1 MIERQ
6 RIRLLV
12 VAVGLVIAV
21 VAVGVFVVDGETSD
35 PDPVHF
41 DDTVSMGLAL
51 EDEYGLEDDVRLPR
65 AQVFYSQYEYVVGYY
80 GVETFVASFREDG
93 HTDRF
98 GHPRTVYVSDYSS
111 VDAELSAAGY
121 PTADREPAWTDAE
134 SAWFVVGSDA
144 ETPSGETIVPFADRD
159 DATAFAD
166 SHGGSIVTWEQ
177 LLDRDVETDDAT
189 VVRDRVD
196 DQHREADERV
206 EDVSTLRDRPVSTV
220 VGEDADTVQE
230 AIDAAPENTTVL
242 VPDGTYDETLEIDRS
257 ITLRGEGDVTIR
269 GDGNGTVITATA
281 DRTAVVGLAV
291 AGSGSQRQGSGELPG
306 DDEPDGAWD
315 ETFEANYAGGDA
327 GIGMH
332 TANESLIEDV
342 SVDSEITGIVLRRSA
357 GSVVRDVTV
366 DSPDRWEDGHAGILA
381 FHSPSVVERV
391 TVSDGR
397 DGIYSHRSTGL
408 VVRDSTLEGNRLG
421 IHLMHTSEA
430 LLADNRVANQSN
442 TGIYVMTG
450 PERNAIVNNE
460 IRGAEYGLYPDGSD
474 SYVADNLLVDNRVG
488 LRIDATGSRYE
499 GNVVAGNEIGAQV
512 RAMLPTNQVLENDF
526 VENDVHADAGTGPLR
541 VWTHDGTGNYWQGAS
556 SLTGDR
562 TVDGSYSPTA
572 PVDRQLHRTDGAET
586 LARSPA
592 LEAISGL
599 QGTVPGMRTG
609 SVVDLAPT
617 CEPNNQDLLAETPWA
632 DRAWSCER
640 IEQGPSP

>member
-12 VAVGLVIAV
+12 VAILVAIAV
-21 VAVGVFVVDGETSD
+21 VAVGVFVVDGGTAD
-35 PDPVHF
+35 PDPVLF

-80 GVETFVASFREDG
+80 GVEMFVASFREAG

-111 VDAELSAAGY
+111 VDVELSADGH

-134 SAWFVVGSDA
+134 SAWFAVGSEA
-144 ETPSGETIVPFADRD
+144 TTPSGQTIVPFADRD
-159 DATAFAD
+159 DATAFVD
-166 SHGGSIVTWEQ
+166 SHGGSVVAWEQ
-177 LLDRDVETDDAT
+177 LLDRDVEMDDAT

-196 DQHREADERV
+196 QQHQNADERI
-206 EDVSTLRDRPVSTV
+206 EAVSALADRPVSTV
-220 VGEDADTVQE
+220 VGEDAATVQE
-230 AIDAAPENTTVL
+230 AIDSAPENTTVL
-242 VPDGTYDETLEIDRS
+242 VPEGTYNETLEVDRS
-257 ITLRGEGDVTIR
+257 ITLRGEDDATIR

-281 DRTAVVGLAV
+281 NRTAAVGLAV
-291 AGSGSQRQGSGELPG
+291 AGSGSQRQGDGELPG
-306 DDEPDGAWD
+306 DEHDGEWD
-315 ETFEANYAGGDA
+315 DTFERNYAGSDA
-327 GIGMH
+327 AIGLH

-342 SVDSEITGIVLRRSA
+342 SVDSEVTGVVLRRSEN
-357 GSVVRDVTV
+357 SVVRDVTV
-366 DSPDRWEDGHAGILA
+366 DSPERWEDGHAGVLA
-381 FHSPSVVERV
+381 FHSPTVVENA
-391 TVSDGR
+391 TISDGR
-397 DGIYSHRSTGL
+397 DGVYSHRSTGL
-408 VVRDSTLEGNRLG
+408 VVRNSTLEGNRLG
-421 IHLMHTSEA
+421 VHLMHTSDA
-430 LLADNRVANQSN
+430 LLASNRLENQSS

-450 PERNAIVNNE
+450 PERNAIVDNE
-460 IRGAEYGLYPDGSD
+460 IRGAEYGLFPDGSD

-556 SLTGDR
+556 SITGDR
-562 TVDGSYSPTA
+562 TVDGPYSPTA

-592 LEAISGL
+592 LDAISGL

-617 CEPNNQDLLAETPWA
+617 CEPNEPDLLAETPWA

-640 IEQGPSP
+640 IERGPSP